1 MFASSLK
8 LHKWTAWNS
17 QQSTVTQQ
25 IRLGKGVIKRTIM
38 VGVVC
43 LKETQHVASRL
54 REKNETP
61 KHVASSFFVA
71 LPVLPK
77 KKN

>member
-1 MFASSLK
+1 M
-8 LHKWTAWNS
+8 
-17 QQSTVTQQ
+17 
-25 IRLGKGVIKRTIM
+25 I
-38 VGVVC
+38 GVVC

-77 KKN
+77 KKLKLSLDVFEINQISDVFTHPHTLGSW